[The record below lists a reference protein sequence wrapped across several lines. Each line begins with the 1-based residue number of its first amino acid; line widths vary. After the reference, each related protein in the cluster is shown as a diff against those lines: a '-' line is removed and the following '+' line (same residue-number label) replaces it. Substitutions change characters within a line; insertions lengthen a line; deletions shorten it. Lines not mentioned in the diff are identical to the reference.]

1 MNLILLDFE
10 QRTELGPTAAC
21 RLLGIAYA
29 TYAHYRSEHRKL
41 PGYHV
46 SHIRHLLNAPPAYLA
61 AVITEEIHGE

>member
-10 QRTELGPTAAC
+10 QRTELGPTAAS

-41 PGYHV
+41 PGYHAQSIEV
-46 SHIRHLLNAPPAYLA
+46 LLNIREDELA
-61 AVITEEIHGE
+61 AFIRKYVHGD